1 MPFVVTGISQD
12 GDTAALEHALKASGL
27 SLEGLEVLGPD
38 DADGLA
44 TGGAIDTKIIT
55 GSGLE
60 SGTGVPGLTGRGTP
74 GITGRGTPGIA
85 GAGRITGATGPQMGE
100 SLWEKLAD
108 LAIPDDE
115 VENYAEAL
123 EAGRSIVGYHGDAK
137 NVAEV
142 EGLFRA
148 AGFAKVKTF

>member
-60 SGTGVPGLTGRGTP
+60 SGTGVPGL
-74 GITGRGTPGIA
+74 TGRGTPGIA

>member
-12 GDTAALEHALKASGL
+12 GDTAALEQALKAAGL
-27 SLEGLEVLGPD
+27 SLEALDVLGPD
-38 DADGLA
+38 DADELV
-44 TGGAIDTKIIT
+44 TGGLIDTKIIT

-60 SGTGVPGLTGRGTP
+60 SGTGVPGLTGSGTP
-74 GITGRGTPGIA
+74 GIISPARMTGEI
-85 GAGRITGATGPQMGE
+85 GPETGE

-123 EAGRSIVGYHGDAK
+123 EAGRSIIGYHGDSK
-137 NVAEV
+137 NVAKV
-142 EGLFRA
+142 EGLFSA
-148 AGFAKVKTF
+148 AGLVKVKTF